1 MSFRDIPVPGIEIDG
16 CGVQALG
23 EFQSVCQSH
32 SFDAFGEVCLG
43 HRQIVFVT

>member
-1 MSFRDIPVPGIEIDG
+1 MSSRDIPVPGTEIDG

-23 EFQSVCQSH
+23 EFQ